1 MATVDAPE
9 EPALKSDIGQQQA
22 EAVEGPAL
30 EHGQSSDRSV
40 ATDDAPEEPTLESGL
55 AQQAAAAEQGMLR
68 VLEWQ
73 ASALFI
79 DAMSAAWSSH
89 VIL

>member
-1 MATVDAPE
+1 M
-9 EPALKSDIGQQQA
+9 
-22 EAVEGPAL
+22 AVEGPAV

-40 ATDDAPEEPTLESGL
+40 ATDDAPEEPTLKSGL

-68 VLEWQ
+68 LLEWQ
-73 ASALFI
+73 ASVLFS
-79 DAMSAAWSSH
+79 DAMSAAWSRH